1 MVKNYFQYGS
11 RPPSWIF
18 KIFIFVHMTV
28 IEFQVCR
35 CVPNFHQ
42 NQISF
47 RWDMTIF
54 MMALAIFN
62 LWNLEFMLCDLF
74 IAVLSLFPVQNFTEI
89 GQSAAKIRSK
99 TIFNTAAVAILNFNN
114 FHIWSSDFRRVTNL
128 FCLPNFIKIGWFFVE
143 MWRFNDF
150 QDDRCPPSWSLEV
163 QECVL

>member
-62 LWNLEFMLCDLF
+62 LWNLEFMLCPLYRRAIPLSCAKFSLKSDNRLLRYGQKRFSTRLPSPFWILIIFTFDRVTFVELQICFVYQISSKSDDFSLRCGDL
-74 IAVLSLFPVQNFTEI
+74 
-89 GQSAAKIRSK
+89 
-99 TIFNTAAVAILNFNN
+99 TIFKMTDAR
-114 FHIWSSDFRRVTNL
+114 H
-128 FCLPNFIKIGWFFVE
+128 
-143 MWRFNDF
+143 
-150 QDDRCPPSWSLEV
+150 LEV
-163 QECVL
+163 